1 MAKQRKYDK
10 EFKLNAIQLFENSG
24 KKISHIESD
33 LGISRGNLRRW
44 IDDKELNADSCF
56 PGKGNVSKE
65 NYELVMLRRENKILK
80 EERDILKK
88 VVSIF
93 S

>member
-1 MAKQRKYDK
+1 MAKQQKYDR
-10 EFKLNAIQLFENSG
+10 EFKLSAIALYEKSD
-24 KKISHIESD
+24 KKISHIEND
-33 LGISRGNLRRW
+33 LDISRGNLKRW
-44 IDDKELNADSCF
+44 IEDKNLNADDCF

-65 NYELVMLRRENKILK
+65 NYELVALRKENKILK

-88 VVSIF
+88 VVGIF

>member
-1 MAKQRKYDK
+1 MAKRKKYDR
-10 EFKLNAIQLFENSG
+10 EFKLDAVELFKKSG

-44 IDDKELNADSCF
+44 INDKELRSDSCF
-56 PGKGNVSKE
+56 PGNGNVSKE
-65 NYELVMLRRENKILK
+65 NYELVQLKKENKILK

-88 VVSIF
+88 VVGIF